1 MNKFDEIVV
10 KFIKNTV
17 ENKTDNDELLATLK
31 DVALEQFTLGL
42 LSASEHCDIEAW
54 LDSQLLLRE

>member
-1 MNKFDEIVV
+1 MNKFNEILV
-10 KFIKNTV
+10 KFIKNAV
-17 ENKTDNDELLATLK
+17 ENKTDNDELLITLK

-54 LDSQLLLRE
+54 LDNQLLLRE

>member
-1 MNKFDEIVV
+1 MNKFNEILV
-10 KFIKNTV
+10 KFIKNAV
-17 ENKTDNDELLATLK
+17 ENKIDNDELLTTLK